1 MSRGRG
7 RRILRTISGL
17 LLLGLFLMLAW
28 LPGRPEAAPPDMP
41 SRPSPGPPL
50 GKGVFLIANPQM
62 LDPNFRETVI
72 LICEHDPEQGT
83 VGVIVNRPTP
93 LRLSDVLPKISVLKG
108 TSYVLFAG
116 GPVQPEGILMLFR
129 MSQAPAEM
137 RRVLDGIYLG
147 GDLATLERI
156 IQKPEPTETFRAY
169 AGYAGWAPGQLEAEV
184 SIGSW
189 ATVAADPLSIFD
201 KDPAG
206 LWRDLLEALQAPGVV
221 HLSPIP
227 PSVTTF
233 LSSTPAV
240 DSRSAW
246 TAAFL
251 GIIERTP

>member
-1 MSRGRG
+1 MLGG
-7 RRILRTISGL
+7 IL
-17 LLLGLFLMLAW
+17 LLVLLLVLTW
-28 LPGRPEAAPPDMP
+28 LPGRPEAAPSGVP
-41 SRPSPGPPL
+41 SHPSSAPPL
-50 GKGVFLIANPQM
+50 GKGVFLIASPQM

-72 LICEHDPEQGT
+72 LICEYGHEEGT
-83 VGVIVNRPTP
+83 LGVIVNRPTE

-129 MSQAPAEM
+129 MSQAPADM
-137 RRVLDGIYLG
+137 RRVVDGIYLG

-156 IQKPEPTETFRAY
+156 IMKPEPTETFRAY
-169 AGYAGWAPGQLEAEV
+169 AGYAGWAPGQLESEV

-189 ATVAADPLSIFD
+189 ATVKADPLSIFD

-206 LWRDLLEALQAPGVV
+206 LWRDLLETLQAPGVV
-221 HLSPIP
+221 QSPAV

-233 LSSTPAV
+233 MPPIPPV
-240 DSRSAW
+240 DSRSAR
-246 TAAFL
+246 AGAFL